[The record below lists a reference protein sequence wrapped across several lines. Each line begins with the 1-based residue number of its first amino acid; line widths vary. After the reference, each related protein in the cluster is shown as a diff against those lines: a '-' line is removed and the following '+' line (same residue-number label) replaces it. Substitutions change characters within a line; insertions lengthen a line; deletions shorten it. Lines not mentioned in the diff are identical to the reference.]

1 MKHILILLISILL
14 LSSFIT
20 SCVKNGSSPVIGDN
34 HKGETLYRWGEF
46 PDYVWKG
53 VGEKDTYPEYK
64 GEVENGVPNGQ
75 GTLTTPNGWKYV
87 GEFKSGERNGQ
98 GTETYPDG
106 SKYIGEWRNGDM
118 WNGTSY
124 YKNGNIKKK
133 FVNGMMIKPDPLF

>member
-1 MKHILILLISILL
+1 M
-14 LSSFIT
+14 
-20 SCVKNGSSPVIGDN
+20 
-34 HKGETLYRWGEF
+34 WGKY
-46 PDYVWKG
+46 PDYVWKR
-53 VGEKDTYPEYK
+53 VGEKDTHPVYK

-124 YKNGNIKKK
+124 YKNGNIKEK